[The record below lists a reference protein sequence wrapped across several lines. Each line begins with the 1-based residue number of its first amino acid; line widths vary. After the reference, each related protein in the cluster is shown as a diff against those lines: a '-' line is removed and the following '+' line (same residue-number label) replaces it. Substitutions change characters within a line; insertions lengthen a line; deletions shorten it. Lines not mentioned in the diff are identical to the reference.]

1 MALLPMTITGNLTR
15 DPWLKKLQSGTCV
28 GRLRVAASRR
38 VRDEKAESGWRD
50 VDTLFINVELWGQL
64 AVNVRKSLL
73 KGMPVIVTGFPS
85 PGSGPTGKATPSSR
99 SSSGPPRSAWTSPAT
114 SSAPGAASRPST
126 TWTTSS
132 SPPSTVMS
140 TSTPSRSPRRPP
152 TPSGRHWPIS
162 RGRGSLIL
170 PRMRPLSRRRRGSWW
185 VQPPVMV
192 RGRAADRRSEIRDVP
207 FGVT

>member
-73 KGMPVIVTGFPS
+73 KGMPVIVTGFPVTREWTDRE
-85 PGSGPTGKATPSSR
+85 GNAQQQIILRATQI
-99 SSSGPPRSAWTSPAT
+99 G
-114 SSAPGAASRPST
+114 
-126 TWTTSS
+126 
-132 SPPSTVMS
+132 
-140 TSTPSRSPRRPP
+140 
-152 TPSGRHWPIS
+152 
-162 RGRGSLIL
+162 LD
-170 PRMRPLSRRRRGSWW
+170 LSRHIIGS
-185 VQPPVMV
+185 
-192 RGRAADRRSEIRDVP
+192 RRSEPTEHNVDNVQLPTIDGDEHFDAVQEPSASTNSFGQALADQPRQGETDPAGDEAPEQAPEGELVGAAAGDGAGEGGGPP
-207 FGVT
+207 F